1 MINDY
6 VNEIRNSKF
15 YTGKTLKKIGTL
27 KIGIVETTPVIW
39 KGRLLRFE
47 WMRKSNEY
55 GYPVNPKGYDYYH
68 FVDMETG
75 EATPEFGIGHTFG
88 CPYIENG
95 IAYVYGVK
103 ALWGGNVI
111 DMFWSEDL
119 ISWQTKTVFDL
130 PGWAFFNTSVCKGP
144 DGYTMAVEIGKPAEF
159 TGKPFTILFARSID
173 LYNWEFLSP
182 MEHEY
187 TRERYAACPVI
198 RYFDG
203 QYYMIYLEAMPLHRY
218 MPYIVRSKDLEHF
231 ELGMQ
236 NPVMTPDNTDKHVID
251 PDAFTKEELD
261 YIESAV
267 NCNNSDIDLCE
278 YKGKTVILYSWGNQV
293 GKEFLALAE
302 YDGTLQEFLESFF

>member
-15 YTGKTLKKIGTL
+15 YTRKTLKKIGTL

-75 EATPEFGIGHTFG
+75 ELTPEFGTGHTFG
-88 CPYIENG
+88 CPYIEND

-103 ALWGGNVI
+103 ALWGGNII
-111 DMFWSEDL
+111 DMFWSDDL
-119 ISWQTKTVFDL
+119 ISWQAKTVFDL
-130 PGWAFFNTSVCKGP
+130 AVWAFFNTSVCKGP
-144 DGYTMAVEIGKPAEF
+144 DGYIMAVEIGKPAEF
-159 TGKPFTILFARSID
+159 TGQPFTILFARSAD
-173 LYNWEFLSP
+173 LFSWEFLSP
-182 MEHEY
+182 VEHAY
-187 TRERYAACPVI
+187 TRDRYSACPVI

-203 QYYMIYLEAMPLHRY
+203 FYYMIYLEAMPLHRY

-236 NPVMTPDNTDKHVID
+236 NPVMTPDNMDKHVID
-251 PDAFTKEELD
+251 PNEFTKEELD
-261 YIESAV
+261 YIDSAV

-278 YKGKTVILYSWGNQV
+278 YKGKTIILYSWGNQV

>member
-6 VNEIRNSKF
+6 VSEIRNRKF
-15 YTGKTLKKIGTL
+15 YKRETLNKIGTL
-27 KIGIVETTPVIW
+27 KIGIVETTPVVW

-55 GYPVNPKGYDYYH
+55 GYPTNLKGYDYYQ
-68 FVDMETG
+68 FVDMETE
-75 EATPEFGIGHTFG
+75 EATPEFGADHIFG

-103 ALWGGNVI
+103 ALSDGNRI
-111 DMFWSEDL
+111 DMFWSDDL

-130 PGWAFFNTSVCKGP
+130 PGLAFYNTSVCKGQ
-144 DGYTMAVEIGKPAEF
+144 DGYIMAVEIRKPEEF
-159 TGKPFTILFARSID
+159 TGKPFTIIFAQSQDLF
-173 LYNWEFLSP
+173 NWEFLSP
-182 MEHEY
+182 MEHSY
-187 TRERYAACPVI
+187 TRDRYSACPTI
-198 RYFDG
+198 RYFGG
-203 QYYMIYLEAMPLHRY
+203 QYYIIYLEAMPLHRY

-231 ELGMQ
+231 ELGIQ
-236 NPVMTPDNTDKHVID
+236 NPVMTPDNIDKYVID
-251 PDAFTKEELD
+251 PKRFIKEELD

-293 GKEFLALAE
+293 GKEFLALAQ
-302 YDGTLQEFLESFF
+302 YNGTLQEFLESFF